1 MSNARE
7 RNNIVDLS
15 RRNEGD
21 PRNERVGELLAGIR
35 GIGSRQLSH
44 LIGGMFDNV
53 DDALFDLAEKAENNA
68 VQTQYFDGMREV
80 RKKRP
85 IMERRFLEL
94 VTKGFS
100 SLAAGQRRSEREE
113 PRDGHR
119 GLGESGSELSL
130 VDDRD
135 LEESLAVTSMIS
147 KVESRL
153 AQPLF
158 AVNQRLTVICG
169 GSRVDNSDN
178 PVGPSALA
186 HAFGEAMNELDAEV
200 RVKLIIYKLFERY
213 VMSSVDVL
221 YDEINRALVDAG
233 VLPQLRT
240 PGARRGPGATAN
252 RAGHATGSSQGAAGA
267 TDDPGRDYG
276 SGDPDT
282 LRIELVQTLQSLLAA
297 RRQGSGVG
305 AGSGSRIGT
314 GAVAGGYAGPSL
326 SPAELLGALSVLQ
339 GEVARNTAAMP
350 ADIPT
355 DTQLSAEEVRLLKE
369 QLVGQ
374 ISRLR
379 GEAKSKVSGPDEDT
393 IDLVSML
400 FEFILQDH
408 NLPMEMQVLLAR
420 LQIPYLKAAILDRRL
435 FAQADHPARQLLD
448 ELAEAAKGWSP
459 ESDQDQRLLK
469 KVRAVVE
476 TLLADFDD
484 DIEVFSHLLDDFRTF
499 LDNSNR
505 RAQLAEQRA
514 AEATRGREKL
524 QQARRRA
531 AQEILARI
539 DGRELPA
546 LVNGILTR
554 AWANYLVLTLLR
566 HGEESKEFRVGLRFV
581 DDFVW
586 SVGSIR
592 SESDRERLRQL
603 LPLLE
608 KSLRHGLAT
617 VAFQDSDVEALMLQ
631 LNTLYNGQLNL
642 ASPSATAPVS
652 EAMPIPD
659 SMEAIAT
666 HETIRET
673 EQDHPAASAEATDDP
688 SIQRVRALKV
698 GTWVEFQA
706 GSERP
711 ERAKLSWI
719 SPISGKYL
727 FVNRRGL
734 KVADKT
740 LQQFAAELASG
751 ETVVLEELPL
761 FDRALDAIVERL
773 RSAQPRSVPVAPT
786 PSEPTAS

>member
-1 MSNARE
+1 MNNVNE
-7 RNNIVDLS
+7 RSHLSNIVDLAERS
-15 RRNEGD
+15 GSIAND
-21 PRNERVGELLAGIR
+21 PRNERVGELLASVR
-35 GIGSRQLSH
+35 GVSTRHLMSLMGS
-44 LIGGMFDNV
+44 MFDNV

-68 VQTQYFDGMREV
+68 VQTQYFDGMRDV

-85 IMERRFLEL
+85 LIERSFIDMI
-94 VTKGFS
+94 TGAFS
-100 SLAAGQRRSEREE
+100 KLAGGQR
-113 PRDGHR
+113 HAH
-119 GLGESGSELSL
+119 GETQNEQRAFGGSPELSL
-130 VDDRD
+130 VDERD
-135 LEESLAVTSMIS
+135 LEESLAVTSMTS
-147 KVESRL
+147 KAEGRL
-153 AQPLF
+153 SHSLF

-169 GSRVDNSDN
+169 GTKVDNVDN
-178 PVGPSALA
+178 PIGPATLTRS
-186 HAFGEAMNELDAEV
+186 FGEAMSELKVEV
-200 RVKLIIYKLFERY
+200 RVKLIVFKLFERY
-213 VMSSVDVL
+213 VLNNLEPL
-221 YDEINRALVDAG
+221 YEEINHTLIQAG

-240 PGARRGPGATAN
+240 PGAKRSTTTQPRPQQRNEAN
-252 RAGHATGSSQGAAGA
+252 AAQDVEG
-267 TDDPGRDYG
+267 DDNDN
-276 SGDPDT
+276 SM
-282 LRIELVQTLQSLLAA
+282 LRTKLVETLQSLLAE
-297 RRQGSGVG
+297 RRQ
-305 AGSGSRIGT
+305 T
-314 GAVAGGYAGPSL
+314 YGYGQPAMGNSGPSL

-339 GEVARNTAAMP
+339 GEVARSTVSMP
-350 ADIPT
+350 TQIPI
-355 DTQLSAEEVRLLKE
+355 DTTLSAEDVRLLKE
-369 QLVGQ
+369 QLVRQ
-374 ISRLR
+374 ISHLR
-379 GEAKSKVSGPDEDT
+379 GEAKSYVSGADEDT
-393 IDLVSML
+393 IDLISML
-400 FEFILQDH
+400 FEYILQDH

-435 FAQADHPARQLLD
+435 FAHANHPARRLLD
-448 ELAEAAKGWSP
+448 ELAEAAKSWSA
-459 ESDQDQRLLK
+459 ESDRDQRLLG
-469 KVRAVVE
+469 KVRSVVE
-476 TLLADFDD
+476 TLLSDFDD
-484 DIEVFSHLLDDFRTF
+484 DIEVFNRQLDEFRKF
-499 LDNSNR
+499 LDGSNR

-531 AQEILARI
+531 AQEILSRI

-586 SVGSIR
+586 SVGPIR
-592 SESDRERLRQL
+592 SDVERARLNQL

-617 VAFQDSDVEALMLQ
+617 VAFQDADVENLMRQ

-642 ASPSATAPVS
+642 REEVAVAQTVS

-666 HETIRET
+666 PETLSET
-673 EQDHPAASAEATDDP
+673 EETAKPAVQPDSPEV
-688 SIQRVRALKV
+688 QRVRALKV

-706 GSERP
+706 DSERP

-740 LQQFAAELASG
+740 LDQFASELASG
-751 ETVVLEELPL
+751 QTVVLEELPL

-773 RSAQPRSVPVAPT
+773 RTSQSTPNAEAPK
-786 PSEPTAS
+786 PNA